1 MIGEVSSGFNGVQ
14 DFLEGFV
21 FGGKEEDIFVG
32 QLFKDVIDGF
42 FEGEHVGDVL

>member
-21 FGGKEEDIFVG
+21 FGREEDDIFVG
-32 QLFKDVIDGF
+32 QLFEDVID
-42 FEGEHVGDVL
+42 